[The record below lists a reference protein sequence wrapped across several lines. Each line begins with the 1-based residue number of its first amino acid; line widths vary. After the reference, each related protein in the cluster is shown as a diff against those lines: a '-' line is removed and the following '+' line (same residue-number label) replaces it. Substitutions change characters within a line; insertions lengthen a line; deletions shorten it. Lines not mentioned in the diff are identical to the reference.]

1 MKYVAALAVGF
12 TLLSCQVGFGQKGP
26 PTSVSFNRLIEKPEN
41 FNEELVRVHGF
52 LVIEIQPRHAPL
64 VILYLGQE
72 DAKNP
77 RTKNGI
83 LVIPSQEMMQSQERI
98 NRRYVSLTG
107 TFRAARAPNGSYGPE
122 IKDIRNF
129 TLWSDPTHPVD
140 EPSPEV
146 KPDR

>member
-1 MKYVAALAVGF
+1 MKSAAALAVGF
-12 TLLSCQVGFGQKGP
+12 TLLGCQVGFGQKGP
-26 PTSVSFNRLIEKPEN
+26 PIPVSLNRLIEQPQN
-41 FNEELVRVHGF
+41 FNEDLVSVHGF

-107 TFRAARAPNGSYGPE
+107 SFRAARGPDGPYGPE

-129 TLWSDPTHPVD
+129 ALWSDPTHPVG
-140 EPSPEV
+140 EPSPKV
-146 KPDR
+146 QQDR